1 MANPSINLGN
11 GNWSVKESKLL
22 GSRPIKD
29 KIAPIEFDV
38 TRASTATRV
47 NKQGLIETVNS
58 NIARI
63 DYSSDA
69 KGALL
74 LEPQSTNL
82 ITYSEDFIDSSWVKE
97 NVTVQSNTETSP
109 DGFLNASY
117 VIPNIG
123 SGLTPRINYGFSSQS
138 GVTYQSSIFVK
149 KFNIDWIRV
158 LSTGATGNTIQAY
171 YDISNGVIGTSDN
184 SELATIEDY
193 GNGWYR
199 LGLKIVSTN
208 TSSGATFRV
217 QFAGGDG
224 NPIITTDG
232 TEKFICWGAQ
242 VEENSYATSY
252 IPTLTGTTQTRVAE
266 TCGGAGDSSSINSE
280 EGVLYVEIKGL
291 ADLVS
296 SRLSINDGTNLNTIQ
311 LAQST
316 TISNNYTFSNASGT
330 FNKNF
335 TVSDITDYHKI
346 AIKYELNNYS
356 VWVDGVEVATDTLA
370 SVFPIGTLDN
380 ISFDRGD
387 GSFKTNSKIRTL
399 AVYNTALTDS
409 ELAILTTI

>member
-82 ITYSEDFIDSSWVKE
+82 ITYSEDFSNAIYIKDSGVSTGTTNNLSPKGNLSATKI
-97 NVTVQSNTETSP
+97 NVTNN
-109 DGFLNASY
+109 GRIYLNANSATY
-117 VIPNIG
+117 V
-123 SGLTPRINYGFSSQS
+123 
-138 GVTYQSSIFVK
+138 SSIFIKAGVFSYFR
-149 KFNIDWIRV
+149 FNATDVDLV
-158 LSTGATGNTIQAY
+158 LKT
-171 YDISNGVIGTSDN
+171 ISNG
-184 SELATIEDY
+184 TIEEFK
-193 GNGWYR
+193 NGWFR
-199 LGLKIVSTN
+199 ISVSYTGNRPFQIQSYPNSSYSNHTTN
-208 TSSGATFRV
+208 
-217 QFAGGDG
+217 GDYY
-224 NPIITTDG
+224 I
-232 TEKFICWGAQ
+232 WGAQ
-242 VEENSYATSY
+242 VEENSFSTSY

-280 EGVLYVEIKGL
+280 EGVLYAEIKGL